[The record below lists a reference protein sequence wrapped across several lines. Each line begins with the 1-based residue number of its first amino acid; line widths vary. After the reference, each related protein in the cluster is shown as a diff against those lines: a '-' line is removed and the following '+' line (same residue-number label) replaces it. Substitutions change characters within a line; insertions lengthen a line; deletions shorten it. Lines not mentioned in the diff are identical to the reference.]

1 MKKKTSYLLI
11 NSVEIFLKEEWNKS
25 SFQIKK
31 KKARQKLNLSTAIC
45 CMRQET
51 LKSREDDKCKDNSK

>member
-31 KKARQKLNLSTAIC
+31 ESQTETKFINSNLLYEAGNTEEQ
-45 CMRQET
+45 RG
-51 LKSREDDKCKDNSK
+51 